1 MAPQAEEPR
10 ADTWLYLVRGLLI
23 LAMLITAYLAS
34 NSLAKGNQV
43 PGCGPNSSCD
53 KVLASP
59 WAYWL
64 GIPVSLPGLGLY
76 AVFLISTFSFKSDQ
90 LEKAKRALNTLT
102 LCSFAIIGAAI
113 WFVGVQAIAIK
124 AFCPYCCTAHASAS
138 LAAIIFLCNANGISS
153 RLSMRLNLTRS
164 IGVAA
169 GLIALIAGVQLVA
182 PTKLP
187 PPKIVDLGHNNN
199 TKSINKPG
207 QGDEA
212 RTLPVIEYRDRPKP
226 VKLVETDPNLFP
238 IPGTDLRL
246 QIDRLPMMGSV
257 KAPHRVGLLF
267 DYTCHD
273 CRDFHDYMR
282 KSVEEF
288 DGQLACLLIPMPL
301 DAKCNKLV
309 KETRSTHVDAC
320 EYAKLCLAVHFSA
333 PEKYEAF
340 DRWLFSDH
348 KQQKKLE
355 VVRQHAA
362 NLVGADTLEK
372 ALASVAV
379 EEQLQQNIRAYQLTS
394 ENVKSGSMPQT
405 VIEDKIMYGP
415 ARSADEVKPFLKDIL
430 NLK

>member
-1 MAPQAEEPR
+1 
-10 ADTWLYLVRGLLI
+10 
-23 LAMLITAYLAS
+23 MLITAYLAS

-212 RTLPVIEYRDRPKP
+212 RTLPVIEYRDWPKP

-246 QIDRLPMMGSV
+246 KVDRLPMMGSV

-267 DYTCHD
+267 DYTCPD
-273 CRDFHDYMR
+273 CRELHGFIRAAVDKFN
-282 KSVEEF
+282 
-288 DGQLACLLIPMPL
+288 GQLSCLMIPMPL
-301 DAKCNKLV
+301 DKNCNSLI
-309 KETRSTHVDAC
+309 EDTYPDHIDGC
-320 EYAKLCLAVHFSA
+320 EYAKIFLAVHQAA
-333 PEKYEAF
+333 PTKYDEF
-340 DRWLFSDH
+340 DRWLFSNH
-348 KQQKKLE
+348 EEKKELNK
-355 VVRQHAA
+355 VRQYAME
-362 NLVGADTLEK
+362 LIGAD
-372 ALASVAV
+372 ALKNALSSAPVL
-379 EEQLQQNIRAYQLTS
+379 EQLRQNIRVYELNY
-394 ENVKSGSMPQT
+394 ENTTHTIMPQT
-405 VIEDKIMYGP
+405 IIKGEVLFGTPESAAKIQS
-415 ARSADEVKPFLKDIL
+415 RLREKFKLK
-430 NLK
+430 

>member
-1 MAPQAEEPR
+1 MTDPSENKAEPLAPQAEEPR

-113 WFVGVQAIAIK
+113 WFIGVQAIAIR

-169 GLIALIAGVQLVA
+169 GLIALIAGVQILA
-182 PTKLP
+182 PKKKP
-187 PPKIVDLGHNNN
+187 EPRIVQLGKTTNN
-199 TKSINKPG
+199 TQKP
-207 QGDEA
+207 
-212 RTLPVIEYRDRPKP
+212 TVSTNL
-226 VKLVETDPNLFP
+226 NLFP

-246 QIDRLPMMGSV
+246 KVDRLPMMGSV

-267 DYTCHD
+267 DYTCPD
-273 CRDFHDYMR
+273 CRELHGFHSGSSRQVQWAALLPD
-282 KSVEEF
+282 
-288 DGQLACLLIPMPL
+288 DPDAPGQ
-301 DAKCNKLV
+301 K
-309 KETRSTHVDAC
+309 
-320 EYAKLCLAVHFSA
+320 
-333 PEKYEAF
+333 
-340 DRWLFSDH
+340 
-348 KQQKKLE
+348 
-355 VVRQHAA
+355 
-362 NLVGADTLEK
+362 
-372 ALASVAV
+372 
-379 EEQLQQNIRAYQLTS
+379 LQQF
-394 ENVKSGSMPQT
+394 
-405 VIEDKIMYGP
+405 D
-415 ARSADEVKPFLKDIL
+415 
-430 NLK
+430 

>member
-1 MAPQAEEPR
+1 MTDPSENKAEPLAPQAEEPR

-153 RLSMRLNLTRS
+153 RLAVRPNLTRS
-164 IGVAA
+164 IGAAA

-182 PTKLP
+182 PTRQS
-187 PPKIVDLGHNNN
+187 PKIVDVTGSKPA
-199 TKSINKPG
+199 KS
-207 QGDEA
+207 A
-212 RTLPVIEYRDRPKP
+212 
-226 VKLVETDPNLFP
+226 ETDPNLFP
-238 IPGTDLRL
+238 IPLRL
-246 QIDRLPMMGSV
+246 QVDRLPMIGSMDT
-257 KAPHRVGLLF
+257 PHRIGLLF
-267 DYTCHD
+267 DYTCHH
-273 CRDFHDYMR
+273 CRDMHSYIR
-282 KSVEEF
+282 EAVETF
-288 DGQLACLLIPMPL
+288 DGQLACVLIPVPL
-301 DAKCNKLV
+301 DANCNKLIE
-309 KETRSTHVDAC
+309 ETHEDHVDAC
-320 EYAKLCLAVHFSA
+320 KYAKLCLAVHLAA
-333 PEKYEAF
+333 PEKYDAF
-340 DRWLFSDH
+340 DRWLFSNH
-348 KQQKKLE
+348 KQVKKLE
-355 VVRQHAA
+355 EVRQHAEK
-362 NLVGADTLEK
+362 LIGADSLEK
-372 ALASVAV
+372 ALSSAAV
-379 EEQLQQNIRAYQLTS
+379 REQLQQNIRAYDG
-394 ENVKSGSMPQT
+394 ESMPQT
-405 VIEDKIMYGP
+405 IIEDAIMYGP
-415 ARSADEVKPFLKDIL
+415 ASSGDEVKAKLKELL